1 MTSDGKV
8 SRRHH
13 RRPSL
18 RAERSNPSRRAK
30 KETKEWIASSQE
42 LLAMTAKI
50 APHPPPSCPRM
61 RGIQCAA
68 ASRLITGVSG
78 NRDRGKPRGFAPPT
92 PPYVRVAYTAVRRIK
107 HGRCFT
113 PCRRVRQRSPSQ
125 RLRSFR
131 AARLGFTLSRSS
143 KASDLDIRPH
153 SRFEV
158 SMSKRPSIVQ
168 AFSENSFRLLRL
180 LLTSAPW
187 SGRLTTTSVPT

>member
-1 MTSDGKV
+1 MRV
-8 SRRHH
+8 
-13 RRPSL
+13 
-18 RAERSNPSRRAK
+18 
-30 KETKEWIASSQE
+30 
-42 LLAMTAKI
+42 MTAG
-50 APHPPPSCPRM
+50 ARCSMSPSKRSSYPAQGVSSTLRPLD
-61 RGIQCAA
+61 
-68 ASRLITGVSG
+68 SITDVSG

-187 SGRLTTTSVPT
+187 SGRLATTSVPIEDTAQISRGKIDRLRRTPVGSTTPDLDGYGLRDQ